1 MVNTLTGDRL
11 MNLNL
16 EELFKKH
23 REEEFLKFDRIT
35 NPLHIRPEICAFML
49 LHKLAP
55 ENNGEHIIGHAERGE
70 VFLNFNLDVLE
81 SNAGE
86 ADIITLLR
94 CGVCINDF
102 GCLVIY
108 V

>member
-1 MVNTLTGDRL
+1 MVNTLTGDRT

-23 REEEFLKFDRIT
+23 SEEFLKFDRIIH
-35 NPLHIRPEICAFML
+35 PLHIRPEICAFLL
-49 LHKLAP
+49 LHHLAP
-55 ENNGEHIIGHAERGE
+55 ENKGEHIIGHAERGE
-70 VFLNFNLDVLE
+70 VFLNFDLDVLE
-81 SNAGE
+81 TNAGE
-86 ADIITLLR
+86 ADIITLIR
-94 CGVCINDF
+94 CGVCINEF